1 VALARRFEEVVLRR
15 RTAFRIQGAMED
27 GLELVRFAGHGGDL
41 VEGVYAAPQGRAG
54 ERAPALV
61 IAPEVFGIDPHM
73 RDVTKRFAAEGFAAL
88 ALDVWSRS
96 GVPGPRASAAAL
108 APKWTPEQ
116 VRAAVYALP
125 DRRVLGDL
133 EGALAWLAAR
143 GDVDAKRLAAVGFCM
158 GGNHVYQLGCHSRR
172 VAAVVDF
179 YGRLVYAELN
189 AAKPM
194 QPIEYALNLSVPL
207 LAFFGE
213 RDSTIPPEHVAAF
226 RERLEQGCKNFE
238 IVSYSEAGHGF
249 FNDTRTAYR
258 KVESEDAWR
267 RTLEFLREQL
277 EVEG

>member
-1 VALARRFEEVVLRR
+1 MEAVL
-15 RTAFRIQGAMED
+15 EH
-27 GLELVRFAGHGGDL
+27 VRFAGHGGDAI
-41 VEGVYAAPQGRAG
+41 EGWFAAAATAAG

-61 IAPEVFGIDPHM
+61 LAPEVFGVDAHQ
-73 RDVTKRFAAEGFAAL
+73 RDVALRFAREGFATL
-88 ALDVWSRS
+88 AVEVWSRE
-96 GVPGPRASAAAL
+96 GLPGPRPTPAEP

-116 VRAAVYALP
+116 VRTAVYALP

-133 EGALAWLAAR
+133 DGGLAWLAAR
-143 GDVDAKRLAAVGFCM
+143 ADVDATKLAAVGFCM

-213 RDSTIPPEHVAAF
+213 RDSTIPPEHVASF
-226 RERLEQGCKNFE
+226 RQRLEQGCKNFE
-238 IVSYSEAGHGF
+238 IVTYPEAGHGF
-249 FNDTRTAYR
+249 FNDMRASHR
-258 KVESEDAWR
+258 REESLDAWR
-267 RTLEFLREQL
+267 RALEFLRREL
-277 EVEG
+277 EV

>member
-1 VALARRFEEVVLRR
+1 MALARRREEVVLN
-15 RTAFRIQGAMED
+15 AAGAMGD
-27 GLELVRFAGHGGDL
+27 DLEFVRFPGHGGEL
-41 VEGVYAAPQGRAG
+41 IQGVFAAPLGRSAD
-54 ERAPALV
+54 RAPALV
-61 IAPEVFGIDPHM
+61 IAPEVFGLDPHM
-73 RDVTKRFAAEGFAAL
+73 RDVTKRFAAEGFAVL
-88 ALDVWSRS
+88 ALDVWSRE
-96 GVPGPRASAAAL
+96 GVPGPRASASAP

-133 EGALAWLAAR
+133 DGALAWLAAR
-143 GDVDAKRLAAVGFCM
+143 ADVDANKLAAVGFCM

-194 QPIEYALNLSVPL
+194 QPIEYALNLTVPL

-226 RERLEQGCKNFE
+226 RQLLDQGCKNFE
-238 IVSYSEAGHGF
+238 IVTYPEAGHGF
-249 FNDTRTAYR
+249 FNDTRATYR
-258 KVESEDAWR
+258 KADADDAWR
-267 RTLEFLREQL
+267 RTLDFLREQL
-277 EVEG
+277 ELGDLDE